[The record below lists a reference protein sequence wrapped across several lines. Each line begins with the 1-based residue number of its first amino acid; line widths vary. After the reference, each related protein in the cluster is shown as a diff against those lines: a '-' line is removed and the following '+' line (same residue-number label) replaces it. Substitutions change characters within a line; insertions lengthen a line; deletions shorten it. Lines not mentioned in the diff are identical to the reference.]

1 MDAPHRHG
9 ESFAPHVAYT
19 PMDTKWAQQ
28 MQAAITDGAVS
39 QAVVDKLSHA
49 IAATS
54 LSEEAD
60 ELMQV
65 QLQDL
70 AAGRLG
76 DMLAAKQRVRITG
89 LVGRPELNGTYA
101 KVLCYDETRGR
112 YAVMTEVGR
121 EQLALKRP
129 NLTLTIESEA
139 AAAIADAIAAGS
151 AQQAAAAGPAPAAP
165 AVAPA
170 AAAPAA
176 PAAATVPV
184 DFSDAASALPTDHPD
199 HLSEVATKVAYGA
212 LPAGSLAEAEAA
224 CSMRVYALAQGLK
237 APPREHVWLRIRE
250 ALTLTLN
257 LTFTLTLTHLG
268 ALGAWSRS
276 SGRRG

>member
-9 ESFAPHVAYT
+9 EGFAPHVAYT

-139 AAAIADAIAAGS
+139 TAAIADAIAAGS
-151 AQQAAAAGPAPAAP
+151 AQQAAAAGVRPNAEVQALLDRGHAALE
-165 AVAPA
+165 ACDVEGARLA
-170 AAAPAA
+170 GQQMV
-176 PAAATVPV
+176 TL
-184 DFSDAASALPTDHPD
+184 DPTDALG
-199 HLSEVATKVAYGA
+199 HLMLADASNMGGDLGRAFHAYI
-212 LPAGSLAEAEAA
+212 E
-224 CSMRVYALAQGLK
+224 ALAHARKGS
-237 APPREHVWLRIRE
+237 P
-250 ALTLTLN
+250 
-257 LTFTLTLTHLG
+257 
-268 ALGAWSRS
+268 AWAKVVVRS
-276 SGRRG
+276 

>member
-1 MDAPHRHG
+1 MNAPHRHG
-9 ESFAPHVAYT
+9 EGFAPHVAYT

-39 QAVVDKLSHA
+39 QAVVDKLSYA
-49 IAATS
+49 VAATS

-101 KVLCYDETRGR
+101 KVLCYDEARGR

-129 NLTLTIESEA
+129 NLTLAIESEA
-139 AAAIADAIAAGS
+139 TAAMADAIAAGS
-151 AQQAAAAGPAPAAP
+151 AQQAAIAGGVRPSAEVQALLDRGHAALEACDVEGARLVGQQMVTLDATDALGHLMLADASNLGGDLGRAFPAYIE
-165 AVAPA
+165 
-170 AAAPAA
+170 
-176 PAAATVPV
+176 
-184 DFSDAASALPTDHPD
+184 ALAHA
-199 HLSEVATKVAYGA
+199 HK
-212 LPAGSLAEAEAA
+212 GSLAWAK
-224 CSMRVYALAQGLK
+224 V
-237 APPREHVWLRIRE
+237 VV
-250 ALTLTLN
+250 
-257 LTFTLTLTHLG
+257 
-268 ALGAWSRS
+268 RS
-276 SGRRG
+276 

>member
-1 MDAPHRHG
+1 MNAPHRHG
-9 ESFAPHVAYT
+9 EGFAPHVAYT

-39 QAVVDKLSHA
+39 QAVVDKLSYA
-49 IAATS
+49 VAATS
-54 LSEEAD
+54 LPEEAD

-212 LPAGSLAEAEAA
+212 LPAGSLAEAAAA

-237 APPREHVWLRIRE
+237 APPREHM
-250 ALTLTLN
+250 
-257 LTFTLTLTHLG
+257 
-268 ALGAWSRS
+268 
-276 SGRRG
+276 

>member
-1 MDAPHRHG
+1 MNAPHRHG
-9 ESFAPHVAYT
+9 EGFAPHVAYT

-165 AVAPA
+165 AVAAAAAAAAPAVAPA

-212 LPAGSLAEAEAA
+212 LPAGSLAEAAAA
-224 CSMRVYALAQGLK
+224 CSMRAYALAQGLK
-237 APPREHVWLRIRE
+237 APPREHM
-250 ALTLTLN
+250 
-257 LTFTLTLTHLG
+257 
-268 ALGAWSRS
+268 
-276 SGRRG
+276 

>member
-1 MDAPHRHG
+1 MVD
-9 ESFAPHVAYT
+9 T

-39 QAVVDKLSHA
+39 QAVVDKLSRA

-129 NLTLTIESEA
+129 NLTLTIESEST
-139 AAAIADAIAAGS
+139 AAIAEAIAAGS
-151 AQQAAAAGPAPAAP
+151 AQQAAAAGERPSAEVQALLEWGHAALE
-165 AVAPA
+165 ACDVEGARLA
-170 AAAPAA
+170 GQQMV
-176 PAAATVPV
+176 TL
-184 DFSDAASALPTDHPD
+184 DPTDALG
-199 HLSEVATKVAYGA
+199 HLILADASNMGGDLGRAFHAYI
-212 LPAGSLAEAEAA
+212 E
-224 CSMRVYALAQGLK
+224 ALAHAHKGS
-237 APPREHVWLRIRE
+237 P
-250 ALTLTLN
+250 
-257 LTFTLTLTHLG
+257 
-268 ALGAWSRS
+268 AWAKVIVRS
-276 SGRRG
+276 